1 MTRHK
6 GIYLSNK
13 IDKIIRTSKTEETIL
28 KRGEGKGVLLC
39 IKDLSLSFLS

>member
-1 MTRHK
+1 MTRNK

-13 IDKIIRTSKTEETIL
+13 IDKIIRTSKTEKTIL
-28 KRGEGKGVLLC
+28 KKGGRKGVLLC